1 MEVIPVFVDAEITTR
16 DNLGEIIARSADIRD
31 GDIVV
36 VAQKAA
42 SKREGRIV
50 RLSDVK
56 PSMLAEGIASQ
67 YGKDPRLVELILSE
81 SSGIV
86 RMRDGIIIVRTH
98 SGLVCANAGIDES
111 NVRQGY
117 ATLLPVDPD
126 ESARKLRSE
135 ICASPPSSTKRVCV
149 ILSDTFGRPLRM
161 GQTDCAI
168 GVAGLLPLTSYAGR
182 RDTFGRTLRVTEI
195 ATVDEIAAAAELVMQ
210 KTARCPAAIV
220 RGCDPS
226 HVMRAGAGRD
236 ENDAERSGAALLQ
249 RPSADDLFS

>member
-1 MEVIPVFVDAEITTR
+1 MEVIPVFVDAEITAS
-16 DNLGEIIARSADIRD
+16 DNLGGIIARSADMCD
-31 GDIVV
+31 GDVVV

-111 NVRQGY
+111 NVRQGH

-126 ESARKLRSE
+126 KSARTLRAE
-135 ICASPPSSTKRVCV
+135 IHAASSKRVCV
-149 ILSDTFGRPLRM
+149 VLSDTFGRPLRM

-182 RDTFGRTLRVTEI
+182 HDTFGRTLRVTEI
-195 ATVDEIAAAAELVMQ
+195 ATADEIAAAAELVMQ

-226 HVMRAGAGRD
+226 HVMRAQAGRD
-236 ENDAERSGAALLQ
+236 EDDAGRSGAVLLQ
-249 RPSADDLFS
+249 RPIPDDLFS

>member
-1 MEVIPVFVDAEITTR
+1 MEVIPVFVDAEITAGG
-16 DNLGEIIARSADIRD
+16 NLGELIARSVDICD
-31 GDIVV
+31 GDVVV

-42 SKREGRIV
+42 SKQEGRIV

-67 YGKDPRLVELILSE
+67 YHKDPRIVELILAE

-111 NVRQGY
+111 NVRQGH

-126 ESARKLRSE
+126 ESARRLQSE
-135 ICASPPSSTKRVCV
+135 IRAASSSKRVCV

-168 GVAGLLPLTSYAGR
+168 GVAGLLPLTGYAGR
-182 RDTFGRTLRVTEI
+182 RDTFGRALRVTEI
-195 ATVDEIAAAAELVMQ
+195 ATADEIAAAAELVMQ

-226 HVMRAGAGRD
+226 HVVRAGAGRD
-236 ENDAERSGAALLQ
+236 GNDAGRGGAALLQ
-249 RPSADDLFS
+249 RPRADDLFS

>member
-1 MEVIPVFVDAEITTR
+1 MEVIPVFVDAEITVS
-16 DNLGEIIARSADIRD
+16 DNLGGVIARSADIRD
-31 GDIVV
+31 GDVVV
-36 VAQKAA
+36 VAQKVA
-42 SKREGRIV
+42 SKQEGRIV

-56 PSMLAEGIASQ
+56 PSLLAEGIASQ
-67 YGKDPRLVELILSE
+67 YRKDPRLVELILSE

-111 NVRQGY
+111 NVRLGH

-126 ESARKLRSE
+126 KSAQKLQSE
-135 ICASPPSSTKRVCV
+135 IRASSSKRVCV

-182 RDTFGRTLRVTEI
+182 HDAFGRTLRVTEI
-195 ATVDEIAAAAELVMQ
+195 ATADEIAAAAELVMQ
-210 KTARCPAAIV
+210 KAARCPAAIV

-226 HVMRAGAGRD
+226 HVVRVEAGRD
-236 ENDAERSGAALLQ
+236 GYDAERIGAALLQ
-249 RPSADDLFS
+249 RPSSDDLFS